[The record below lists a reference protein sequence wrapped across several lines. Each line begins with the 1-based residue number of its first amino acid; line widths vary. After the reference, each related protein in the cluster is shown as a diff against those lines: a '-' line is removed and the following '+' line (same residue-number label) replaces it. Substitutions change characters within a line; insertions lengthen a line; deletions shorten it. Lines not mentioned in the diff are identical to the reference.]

1 MLASEAQVEDIRK
14 NAIIGQ
20 EQGAETWVEIL
31 QARWEMQ
38 LLRPAAQMQDRYNGN
53 EKIEG
58 YFGRTPVEASCASF
72 WIGPNCVS
80 GHENWNRFAVLS
92 AVQGDGWIPFN
103 VAGLRCQGWKARK
116 TQIQSWRQRERGS
129 TLRLIELLENAER
142 WKGETSCNNRTRAW
156 RVGERVGIRQVSP
169 KKNFLKDASGRQ
181 SLWHKRRHWL
191 DSRRNIHGRKRQ

>member
-58 YFGRTPVEASCASF
+58 YFGRTLLKQVAQVFELVQTVSVDMK
-72 WIGPNCVS
+72 IGIDSLFC
-80 GHENWNRFAVLS
+80 L
-92 AVQGDGWIPFN
+92 
-103 VAGLRCQGWKARK
+103 
-116 TQIQSWRQRERGS
+116 QSKEMGGSLS
-129 TLRLIELLENAER
+129 TLQAFDAKDGKQERHKSKAEGNVNVGLLC
-142 WKGETSCNNRTRAW
+142 G
-156 RVGERVGIRQVSP
+156 
-169 KKNFLKDASGRQ
+169 
-181 SLWHKRRHWL
+181 
-191 DSRRNIHGRKRQ
+191 